1 MASRHPDGS
10 SNQEIV
16 MRSLIRPSLLVAVI
30 ASAAAL
36 APGAATAGVTIGIG
50 VPAVIIG
57 ASPGYVAYDESY
69 YYDPIYI
76 SGAWYHGPYRWRMRG
91 GERVFFVDGQW
102 RRNEWREGRVP
113 ASIVFR
119 NGGSFREGRYEG
131 FDGAERINARF
142 HPKGDMRQDRRE
154 MNNDRND
161 MRQDRRDMQQDRRD
175 NREDKGEARH
185 NDGDTH

>member
-1 MASRHPDGS
+1 MK
-10 SNQEIV
+10 
-16 MRSLIRPSLLVAVI
+16 SLIRSAVVVAAMAG
-30 ASAAAL
+30 ASAL
-36 APGAATAGVTIGIG
+36 AVGSATAGVSIGIG
-50 VPAVIIG
+50 VPAVIVG
-57 ASPGYVAYDESY
+57 ASPGYVAYDEQY

-142 HPKGDMRQDRRE
+142 RVNGNDMREERRDLH
-154 MNNDRND
+154 NDRID
-161 MRQDRRDMQQDRRD
+161 VRQDRRDMREDRRD
-175 NREDKGEARH
+175 NREDNGDARH